1 MLDDTGVKDVFASVL
16 QGELIKCRY
25 RCFWDSNILTGIF
38 RSSVPG
44 LTTVRFL
51 DSMPQDRES
60 LILQTVL
67 VDSWGQCKD
76 ADVLLESP
84 SAMAGVHIA
93 EALRMLLPYAICVSR
108 TLNFL
113 QTSHTS
119 GPLPCPGQ
127 SMCPHYEWSIREPDI
142 WTVGLAS
149 SLTPSWVRRS
159 SRPHLTL
166 RRAFVL

>member
-1 MLDDTGVKDVFASVL
+1 M
-16 QGELIKCRY
+16 
-25 RCFWDSNILTGIF
+25 
-38 RSSVPG
+38 
-44 LTTVRFL
+44 TVRFL
-51 DSMPQDRES
+51 DSIPQDRES

-93 EALRMLLPYAICVSR
+93 EALRMLLPYMICLSQ
-108 TLNFL
+108 TLIFL

-119 GPLPCPGQ
+119 GPLPCPGL
-127 SMCPHYEWSIREPDI
+127 SMFPHNRYSIREPDV
-142 WTVGLAS
+142 WTIGLAS
-149 SLTPSWVRRS
+149 SLTLSWVRQS

-166 RRAFVL
+166 RRACFL